1 MWKRQFLPFV
11 PGSIIMRI
19 AYCIAFLG
27 VLIATSTAHAQTA
40 AEQAA
45 CKADYEKFCA
55 SVMPGGGR
63 IVKCLN
69 EHLSELSP
77 QCQQVVKEN
86 APK

>member
-1 MWKRQFLPFV
+1 
-11 PGSIIMRI
+11 MRI
-19 AYCIAFLG
+19 AHIIAFIAA
-27 VLIATSTAHAQTA
+27 LIATGSAYAQTA

-86 APK
+86 TSK

>member
-1 MWKRQFLPFV
+1 
-11 PGSIIMRI
+11 MRI
-19 AYCIAFLG
+19 AHIIAFIG
-27 VLIATSTAHAQTA
+27 MLIATSAAHAQTA

-69 EHLSELSP
+69 EHLAELSP
-77 QCQQVVKEN
+77 QCQQVVKAN
-86 APK
+86 TPK

>member
-1 MWKRQFLPFV
+1 
-11 PGSIIMRI
+11 MRI
-19 AYCIAFLG
+19 AQGIAFLAFLVAAG
-27 VLIATSTAHAQTA
+27 IAQAQTA

-45 CKADYEKFCA
+45 CKADYEKFCS

-69 EHLSELSP
+69 EHLAELSP

-86 APK
+86 TSK